1 MMETSPGEAPRS
13 LTLDC
18 GTCTLRG
25 YDYGNQGAPPLV
37 LVHGMQDFA
46 LAFDPLA
53 QALRGKYRVVTY
65 DLRGHG
71 DSDKPGIYTMP
82 HLLADLHAVIVQLE
96 LERPRLVGHSLG
108 GQVVSQYAG
117 VFADMPEAVVNV
129 EGLGPPMRESD
140 IPLENR
146 QWNLRTRIQGLLAAP
161 GPGRPMMDLED
172 AATLFCRFHPGLD
185 IDRARSLVALATD
198 EHPHGGLKWKW
209 DPRVQ
214 SMGLTRSQDR
224 AEELWSW
231 ITCPTLLITAGKAAE
246 FFARQH
252 RMPIELASGAPEEIE
267 RRVALFRSATHVEIP
282 DAGHMVHFDALE
294 RLIDLLEQFLDSI
307 SGSWDFDD
315 SRD

>member
-1 MMETSPGEAPRS
+1 MNDASDTAPLP

-18 GTCTLRG
+18 GTCTLKG
-25 YDYGNQGAPPLV
+25 YDYGNQGAPPV
-37 LVHGMQDFA
+37 VIVHGMQDFA
-46 LAFDPLA
+46 LSFDPLA
-53 QALRGKYRVVTY
+53 QSLRSRYRVISY

-117 VFADMPEAVVNV
+117 VFADVPEAVVNV

-140 IPLENR
+140 IPLEDR
-146 QWNLRTRIQGLLAAP
+146 QWNLRTRIQGLLAPA

-172 AATLFCRFHPGLD
+172 AATLFCRFHPGLEL
-185 IDRARSLVALATD
+185 DRARELAAQGTD
-198 EHPHGGLKWKW
+198 EHPQGGLKWKW

-214 SMGLTRSQDR
+214 AMGLTHSRDR

-231 ITCPTLLITAGKAAE
+231 ITCPTLLITAGRAAE

-252 RMPIELASGAPEEIE
+252 RMPIEQVSGAPEETE
-267 RRVALFRSATHVEIP
+267 RRVACFRNAKHIEIP

-294 RLIDLLEQFLDSI
+294 RLIDLLEQFL
-307 SGSWDFDD
+307 G
-315 SRD
+315 